1 MTGTPSNTVEGKCKV
16 PWAGYGAHDKKTH
29 PQAGG
34 PAVATSRK
42 LHVPHSTGSAH
53 DRFRSPQVPH
63 KTYSAD

>member
-16 PWAGYGAHDKKTH
+16 PWAGYGTRDKKTD

-42 LHVPHSTGSAH
+42 LQVPHITGSAH
-53 DRFRSPQVPH
+53 DRFR
-63 KTYSAD
+63 T